1 MEKVFKL
8 SSEEN
13 LQPFKDNMDMFLSQG
28 QNVLMISTQD
38 VSKPVRVLNMACK
51 VHTFPVQSC
60 CSKNCISVTTM
71 VSQVTCSVQAEGPPS
86 I

>member
-28 QNVLMISTQD
+28 ETILMISTQD
-38 VSKPVRVLNMACK
+38 VSKLVRLWNMACK
-51 VHTFPVQSC
+51 VYTFPLQSC
-60 CSKNCISVTTM
+60 CSKKCISVTTM
-71 VSQVTCSVQAEGPPS
+71 LSQVTCSVQAEGLPS

>member
-13 LQPFKDNMDMFLSQG
+13 LQPFKDNMDIFLSQG
-28 QNVLMISTQD
+28 ETVLMISTQD
-38 VSKPVRVLNMACK
+38 VSKPVRLLNMACK
-51 VHTFPVQSC
+51 VQTFPLQSC

-71 VSQVTCSVQAEGPPS
+71 VSQVT
-86 I
+86 